1 MPTYEEALNA
11 LAAHQRLKRAQTKQ
25 LSGLGPDQ
33 LRQLRAVWSRLPD
46 PERISLLATLKRQA
60 EEDALVDFN
69 AIYEM
74 ATEDPNADVRRV
86 AIAASVDDES
96 PALLARLLDL
106 CTHDPEAMV
115 RGAAAERLAGF
126 AYEAEVGK
134 LSQEDARRI
143 ETVLL
148 ERAQSETEA
157 MGVRAAAL
165 ASAGYFSTERVRAEI
180 RRALNRSGLRV
191 SAIRAIGRNID
202 PTWLE
207 TLTEQMGSEDPKV
220 RREAAEAAGN
230 YEGAV
235 DALADLVDDPEL
247 SVRLAAI
254 ASLGQIGGAEAR
266 DILIYCHESSDPS
279 IREAAANAL
288 EEIESAENPLGGF
301 GSFPDNEE

>member
-1 MPTYEEALNA
+1 MAKFEESLNA
-11 LAAHQRLKRAQTKQ
+11 LAAHQRLKRTQTKHF
-25 LSGLGPDQ
+25 SDLGPDQ
-33 LRQLRAVWSRLPD
+33 LQQLRAVWSRLPD

-60 EEDALVDFN
+60 EEDALVDFD
-69 AIYEM
+69 AIYQM

-106 CTHDPEAMV
+106 CAHDPEAMV
-115 RGAAAERLAGF
+115 REAAAERLAGF

-134 LSQEDARRI
+134 LTQDDARRI
-143 ETVLL
+143 EAVLL

-157 MGVRAAAL
+157 ATVRGAAL

-202 PTWLE
+202 PVWLE
-207 TLTEQMGSEDPKV
+207 TLAEQMGSEDPDV

-230 YEGAV
+230 YEEMV
-235 DALADLVDDPEL
+235 DALADLVDDPEF

-254 ASLGQIGGAEAR
+254 ASLGRIGGAEAR
-266 DILIYCHESSDPS
+266 DILVYCHESADPS
-279 IREAAANAL
+279 IRQAAASAL
-288 EEIESAENPLGGF
+288 EEIESAEDPLGGF
-301 GSFPDNEE
+301 GSFADNEG